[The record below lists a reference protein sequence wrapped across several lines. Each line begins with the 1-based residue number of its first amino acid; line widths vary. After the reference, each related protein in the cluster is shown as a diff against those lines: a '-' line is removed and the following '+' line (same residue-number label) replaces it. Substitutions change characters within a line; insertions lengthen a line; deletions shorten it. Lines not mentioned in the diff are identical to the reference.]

1 MKTQMIKKIN
11 NIEVVGELSAWEV
24 CEGFLHLNW
33 EGNVHKVL
41 HKAPR
46 DISWYEPIDKG
57 GIPLYGFDGNGNVIC
72 GCVLLRKGVPT
83 YSRDGVRLFGE
94 QDENGQTYPTDVIYV
109 AKANR
114 TDDWGWDRVGSK
126 LK

>member
-1 MKTQMIKKIN
+1 MIKFIN
-11 NIEVVGELSAWEV
+11 KIEVVGELSAWEV

-33 EGNVHKVL
+33 QGNAHKVL
-41 HKAPR
+41 HKVPR

-72 GCVLLRKGVPT
+72 GCVLLRKG
-83 YSRDGVRLFGE
+83 E

-114 TDDWGWDRVGSK
+114 TDDWGWDSVGSK